1 MRGRSCNLLEF
12 LQLNNV
18 GSCGTFGTVYDLKLD
33 PSPFIKGFIALA
45 INGRM
50 MNENITAFIRFNK
63 TKTFC
68 RIKPLH
74 FTFNH
79 FTILPGIRLN
89 LEPLKI
95 WSFRHMQ
102 KRPASRRFGPLSKKK
117 PHCLVF
123 EDYAV
128 NFFCIANTSNSHSSV

>member
-1 MRGRSCNLLEF
+1 MRGRSINLLQF

-18 GSCGTFGTVYDLKLD
+18 GGSRTFGTVYDLILD
-33 PSPFIKGFIALA
+33 PCPLIEGFIALA
-45 INGRM
+45 INGGM
-50 MNENITAFIRFNK
+50 MNENVTALIRLNK

-79 FTILPGIRLN
+79 LKLLGIGLN

-95 WSFRHMQ
+95 WSFRHIQ
-102 KRPASRRFGPLSKKK
+102 KRPANRRFGPLNKKTTL
-117 PHCLVF
+117 PRLRGLCG
-123 EDYAV
+123 
-128 NFFCIANTSNSHSSV
+128 

>member
-1 MRGRSCNLLEF
+1 MRGRSINLLQF

-18 GSCGTFGTVYDLKLD
+18 SGCRTFGTVYDLKLD
-33 PSPFIKGFIALA
+33 PCPLIEGFISLA

-50 MNENITAFIRFNK
+50 MNENVTALIRLNK

-79 FTILPGIRLN
+79 FTILLGVGLN
-89 LEPLKI
+89 LAPLKI
-95 WSFRHMQ
+95 WSFRHMHICKNGRQ
-102 KRPASRRFGPLSKKK
+102 ADGLD
-117 PHCLVF
+117 H
-123 EDYAV
+123 
-128 NFFCIANTSNSHSSV
+128 